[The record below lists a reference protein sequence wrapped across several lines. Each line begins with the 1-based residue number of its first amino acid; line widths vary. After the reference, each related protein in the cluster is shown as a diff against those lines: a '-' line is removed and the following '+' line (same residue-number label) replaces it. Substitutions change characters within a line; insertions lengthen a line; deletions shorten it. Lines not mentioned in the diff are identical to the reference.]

1 MNLSLTGH
9 KRNAKKYSRF
19 PFPFADHLLDK
30 ETGLFV
36 QEHFNELL
44 YMERKRTERSRRPFL
59 LMLLSVQD
67 MNGSGDKN
75 EIMEKIAA
83 ELFVSTREIDTKG
96 WYEYQSTIGAIF
108 SEGMGVK
115 KNEQDIIR
123 HKVYINL
130 NKTLDLEQ
138 LKKIRI
144 FFHVFPNED
153 DVQKNSD
160 PPDLTIYPDLP
171 RRDAYRRNSLLLKRA
186 MDIVGS
192 LVGLIIFSPLFLIIP
207 LLIKLFSRG
216 PVFFRQTR
224 IGQHGKKFTFL
235 KFRTMY
241 LNNNHNPHREYVSNL
256 ISGKKSSGKDGTAKQ
271 EAVYKIT
278 HDPRI
283 TPIGCL
289 LRKTS
294 LDELPQFFNVLRGE
308 MSLVGPRPPIPY
320 EIEEYDIWH
329 RRRFLEI
336 KPGITGLW
344 QVKGRSST
352 TFDEMVR
359 LDLQYIKEWSLWL
372 DLKILLKTPW
382 AVLTCK
388 GAY

>member
-1 MNLSLTGH
+1 MNLPLTVH
-9 KRNAKKYSRF
+9 KRNARKNCRF

-59 LMLLSVQD
+59 LMLASVQD
-67 MNGSGDKN
+67 VNGSGDKN

-83 ELFVSTREIDTKG
+83 ELFVSTREIDAKG

-123 HKVYINL
+123 HKVYTNL

-153 DVQKNSD
+153 DAQKNND
-160 PPDLTIYPDLP
+160 PPDLTVYPDLP
-171 RRDAYRRNSLLLKRA
+171 KRDAYRRNSLLLKRA
-186 MDIVGS
+186 IDILGS
-192 LVGLIIFSPLFLIIP
+192 LMGLILFSPLFLIIP

-216 PVFFRQTR
+216 PVLYQQTR
-224 IGQHGKKFTFL
+224 IGRHGEKFTFL

-241 LNNNHNPHREYVSNL
+241 INNNHNPHREYVRNL
-256 ISGKKSSGKDGTAKQ
+256 ISGKKSTGKEGTAKQ

-283 TPIGCL
+283 TRIGHF

-294 LDELPQFFNVLRGE
+294 LDELPQFFNVLKGE

-329 RRRFLEI
+329 RRRFLET

-344 QVKGRSST
+344 QVRGRSTT
-352 TFDEMVR
+352 TFDDMVR
-359 LDLQYIKEWSLWL
+359 LDLQYSIEWSLWL
-372 DLKILLKTPW
+372 DIKILLQTPK
-382 AVLTCK
+382 AVLSGK